1 MKSVIKPFTDTNAV
15 KVVAFALKLEENF
28 TFEALSAVIEKLRCD
43 DFFKKEFNKINDQVE
58 VSLTIGPDGSVQH
71 NQSMNGIVFEKKEN
85 EDSQPS
91 WVVSINKDSI
101 LVNCFQYTRWKNIF
115 PESESIISKVFKII
129 GSKNIESITL
139 EYLDE
144 FEILD
149 VSSDWIKSLF
159 KQDSGYLLKNIF
171 ECKSF
176 WHINHGY
183 FIDIDGLSESI
194 LNNLFINYFAD
205 EHDGLKN
212 KVHVRA
218 QHRLGLNEEYDN
230 ANIARYFN
238 AIHEHSKSIFE
249 NMIHDDILELFD
261 RKG

>member
-1 MKSVIKPFTDTNAV
+1 MKPVIKPFTDTNAV

-28 TFEALSAVIEKLRCD
+28 TFEALSAVIEQLRCN
-43 DFFKKEFNKINDQVE
+43 DFFKKEFNNINDQVE
-58 VSLTIGPDGSVQH
+58 VSLTIGSDGSVQH
-71 NQSMNGIVFEKKEN
+71 NQSMNGIVFEKKDN

-115 PESESIISKVFKII
+115 PKSESIISEVFKII
-129 GSKNIESITL
+129 GSKNIETITL

-159 KQDSGYLLKNIF
+159 KQDSEYLLKNIF
-171 ECKSF
+171 ECRNF
-176 WHINHGY
+176 WHINYGY
-183 FIDIDGLSESI
+183 FRDIDGLGESI
-194 LNNLFINYFAD
+194 LDNLFINYFAD
-205 EHDGLKN
+205 EHDSLKN

-218 QHRLGLNEEYDN
+218 QHKLGLNEEYDN
-230 ANIARYFN
+230 ANISRYFN
-238 AIHEHSKSIFE
+238 TIHEHSKSIFE
-249 NMIHDDILELFD
+249 NIIHDDILELFD